1 MKNLRDIIY
10 KTGIREV
17 IGSTDLLI
25 TGIASD
31 SRQVVAGNLFIAQ
44 SGLQTDGHVY
54 IDQAIASG
62 ATAIIC
68 EKIPANQPAG
78 ITWVRVDDTAT
89 SLGILAAN
97 YFDHPSGKLK
107 LVGVT
112 GTNGKTSVVSLLYDL
127 FMQTGHPS
135 GMLSTIKNMVAG
147 QALESTHTTPDPIRL
162 NMLLNEMVK
171 AGCEYAFMEVSSH
184 AVVQKRISGIR
195 FSGGIF
201 TNITHDHL
209 DYHASFRDYLHAK
222 KAFFDSLGKA
232 AFALTNPDDK
242 NGMVM
247 VQNTKARKRTYS
259 MRTRAD
265 YHARMLEGSLEGMHL
280 QIDNKEVW
288 CKLTGRFNAYNLLA
302 VYAASR
308 LLGLD
313 QEVVLTS
320 LSQFSPPE
328 GRFDHFIGGD
338 QVTVIIDYAHT
349 PDALEN
355 VLNTIKEIRTGRET
369 LITVVGCGGN
379 RDTSKRPV
387 MAAIAAMNSNRVIL
401 TSDNPRHEDP
411 EKIIDDMKAGLDTAG
426 KKITMSITNRKEAIH
441 AACTMAQKGDIIL
454 IAGKGHEKYQDIKG
468 VKHPFDDRQIA
479 VESLQAAR
487 Q

>member
-1 MKNLRDIIY
+1 
-10 KTGIREV
+10 
-17 IGSTDLLI
+17 
-25 TGIASD
+25 
-31 SRQVVAGNLFIAQ
+31 
-44 SGLQTDGHVY
+44 
-54 IDQAIASG
+54 
-62 ATAIIC
+62 
-68 EKIPANQPAG
+68 
-78 ITWVRVDDTAT
+78 
-89 SLGILAAN
+89 
-97 YFDHPSGKLK
+97 
-107 LVGVT
+107 
-112 GTNGKTSVVSLLYDL
+112 
-127 FMQTGHPS
+127 
-135 GMLSTIKNMVAG
+135 
-147 QALESTHTTPDPIRL
+147 
-162 NMLLNEMVK
+162 
-171 AGCEYAFMEVSSH
+171 
-184 AVVQKRISGIR
+184 
-195 FSGGIF
+195 
-201 TNITHDHL
+201 
-209 DYHASFRDYLHAK
+209 
-222 KAFFDSLGKA
+222 
-232 AFALTNPDDK
+232 
-242 NGMVM
+242 
-247 VQNTKARKRTYS
+247 

-302 VYAASR
+302 VYAAAR

-313 QEVVLTS
+313 QEAVLTS

-355 VLNTIKEIRTGRET
+355 VLTTISEIRTGRET

-411 EKIIDDMKAGLDTAG
+411 EKIIDDMKAGLDAAG

-468 VKHPFDDRQIA
+468 VKHPFDDKQIA